1 MIKKLTGQVVAL
13 ALGVILVSSCGKS
26 DSPSVDR
33 KTAIVGNW
41 KATAMSIDTN
51 DNGKIEANE
60 AVATDTAWVH
70 RLFSFTANGTMT
82 ITYYNEVS
90 VGSWELLNNN
100 TVVKITDTSNPVP
113 VSYDQ
118 ILNFSSTTMQLKDT
132 SIGLFFAVT
141 FTKQ

>member
-13 ALGVILVSSCGKS
+13 ALGVVLVSSCSKS
-26 DSPSVDR
+26 DSSVDR

-41 KATAMSIDTN
+41 KVTAMSIDTN
-51 DNGKIEANE
+51 GNGKIEANE

-70 RLFSFTANGTMT
+70 RLYTFSPNGTLT
-82 ITYYNEVS
+82 TTYYNEVS
-90 VGSWELLNNN
+90 VGSWELQNNN
-100 TVVKITDTSNPVP
+100 TVVKITDTSNSVP

-118 ILNFSSTTMQLKDT
+118 ILNFSSNSMQLKDT